1 MDAIGQAGAL
11 AQISAVEL
19 ALALMIIVISIVG
32 GIAGY
37 LWTRWMTRQEVRI
50 DVVEERQ
57 WGMLETVSTKDDMRE
72 MQRHIDGRLDRLETR
87 IDYGAA
93 ARSAE

>member
-11 AQISAVEL
+11 AQTSAVEL
-19 ALALMIIVISIVG
+19 ALALILVAVSTVG

-37 LWTRWMTRQEVRI
+37 LWTRWMTRQEARI

-57 WGMLETVSTKDDMRE
+57 WDMLERVASKEDMRG
-72 MQRHIDGRLDRLETR
+72 MTKHIDGRLDRLETR
-87 IDYGAA
+87 MDYGAPM
-93 ARSAE
+93 RSAE

>member
-1 MDAIGQAGAL
+1 MEAIEQGGAL

-19 ALALMIIVISIVG
+19 ALAIMIIVISIIG

-72 MQRHIDGRLDRLETR
+72 MQRHIDGRLDRLEAR

-93 ARSAE
+93 ARSAQ

>member
-57 WGMLETVSTKDDMRE
+57 WGMLETVSTKDDMRD

-93 ARSAE
+93 ARGAE